1 MFPGNFVATTPDKPA
16 VIRPSTGEQ
25 ITYRELDGRSARLAR
40 YLRSLGLKVGDHLA
54 LVSSN
59 DIRVF
64 EVYWAALRSGL
75 YVTLV
80 NWHLNPEEC
89 GYVIDDCG
97 AEVLIVAADVAS
109 AVPYEPDQL
118 PRVRHRLV
126 YGGELR
132 GFDSYEEALAG
143 QSDKPLDSQPR
154 GRDMLYSSGTTGRP
168 KGVKPALPDGEVD
181 ADMDPYA
188 AAFVAIYGFDSD
200 SIYLCPA
207 PLYHAA
213 PLRFCAAINS
223 VGGTII
229 LMDRFDAEES
239 LRLIERYRVTH
250 SQWVPTMFVRM
261 LKLPKAVRAKFDL
274 SSQKV
279 AIHAAAPCPPD
290 VKRSMIEWWGPIIHE
305 YYASTEGAGATFI
318 DSAESLA
325 KPGSVGRDGVMG
337 VVHICDESGND
348 LPAGEIGT
356 VYWEQEE
363 RSFEYHNDPVK
374 TQAATH
380 PLHPAWTTCGDI
392 GYLDSDRYLYL
403 TDRAA
408 FMIISGGVNIYPQE
422 SENVLIM
429 HPKVFDVAVIGVPDE
444 EMGEQVKAVVQLVD
458 GVEPSDA
465 VASELLDYVRDRVSH
480 YKAPRTIDFSDDLPR
495 TATGKL
501 VKHRLRAKYLKAG

>member
-1 MFPGNFVATTPDKPA
+1 MFPGNFVAATPDKPA

-25 ITYRELDGRSARLAR
+25 ITYRELDQRSTRLAR

-59 DIRVF
+59 DVRVF

-75 YVTLV
+75 YVTMV
-80 NWHLNPEEC
+80 NWHLTPEEA
-89 GYVIDDCG
+89 GYIVDDCG
-97 AEVLIVAADVAS
+97 AQVLIVSADVKH
-109 AVPYEPDQL
+109 AVPRDPSRI
-118 PRVRHRLV
+118 PRVRHRLA
-126 YGGELR
+126 YGGELPE
-132 GFDSYEEALAG
+132 FDSYEEALAG
-143 QSDKPLDSQPR
+143 QSDEPLDSQPR
-154 GRDMLYSSGTTGRP
+154 GQDMLYSSGTTGRP
-168 KGVKPALPDGEVD
+168 KGVELALPDVEVD
-181 ADMDPYA
+181 AAMDESA
-188 AAFVAIYGFDSD
+188 AAFVAIFGFDSD
-200 SIYLCPA
+200 TIYLCPA

-213 PLRFCAAINS
+213 PLRFCSVINS
-223 VGGTII
+223 TGGTII

-274 SSQKV
+274 SSQRV
-279 AIHAAAPCPPD
+279 AIHAAAPCPPE
-290 VKRSMIEWWGPIIHE
+290 VKRLMIEWWGPVIYE

-337 VVHICDESGND
+337 VVHICDDSGND

-356 VYWEQEE
+356 IYWEQEE

-374 TQAATH
+374 TEAATH
-380 PLHPAWTTCGDI
+380 PRHPAWTTSGDI
-392 GYLDSDRYLYL
+392 GYLDSDRFLFL

-458 GVEPSDA
+458 GAMPSDA
-465 VASELLDYVRDRVSH
+465 LARELLDYVRDRVSH

-501 VKHRLRAKYLKAG
+501 VKHQLRERYSNTG